1 MSSDL
6 EGFLYQILSFTFIFE
21 EAVLDWELNPGPPTL
36 DASTTRLSRRRC
48 PHFDCCKL
56 RYGEMR
62 LKTGES
68 AKIDMLKDVAYD
80 WRVNLN
86 GFYLLLHSIA
96 HSTLSRSHHDLKFE
110 ENNIIL
116 TSVQFET

>member
-1 MSSDL
+1 
-6 EGFLYQILSFTFIFE
+6 
-21 EAVLDWELNPGPPTL
+21 
-36 DASTTRLSRRRC
+36 
-48 PHFDCCKL
+48 
-56 RYGEMR
+56 MR
-62 LKTGES
+62 PKTGES
-68 AKIDMLKDVAYD
+68 AKIEMLKDVAYD